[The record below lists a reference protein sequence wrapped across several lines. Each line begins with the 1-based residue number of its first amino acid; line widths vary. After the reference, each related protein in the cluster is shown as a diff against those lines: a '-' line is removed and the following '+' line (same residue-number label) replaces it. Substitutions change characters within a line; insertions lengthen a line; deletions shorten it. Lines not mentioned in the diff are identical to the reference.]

1 MLKNKVYNYISYMEA
16 KLVNKL
22 YLDIIYIILFSAFAQ
37 NKRRGIFRNLMYA
50 NNICFPL
57 LNI

>member
-1 MLKNKVYNYISYMEA
+1 MEA

-22 YLDIIYIILFSAFAQ
+22 YLDIIYIKLLPAFAQ
-37 NKRRGIFRNLMYA
+37 KIRRSIFRNLMYA
-50 NNICFPL
+50 NKIGFPL